1 MAFVLTEISFKEFA
15 VLSLFKKTLQFQYL
29 STSDTKHFINC
40 PPDGARLRIQQ
51 ENEPLNLQIYLLSIT
66 KTASFLWLKR
76 SDSVQRSY
84 SAFCYIETANQ
95 CIV

>member
-15 VLSLFKKTLQFQYL
+15 VLSTVCLFKKTLQFQYL

-51 ENEPLNLQIYLLSIT
+51 ENEPLNLHIYLLSIT
-66 KTASFLWLKR
+66 KTASFLFLW
-76 SDSVQRSY
+76 
-84 SAFCYIETANQ
+84 FCYIGTANQ
-95 CIV
+95 CTV